1 MALDTSGQIGD
12 KRKVKV
18 IGAGFSGLVSA
29 YYLLKAGFAVEIF
42 EATSRAGGLIN
53 SIDCEWGLVETAA
66 NGLLNSVEVESLFE
80 DIGARLAPT
89 LKIAKRRYVFRQGR
103 ARRWPLSVSAS
114 LRILAV
120 VFKFFWDLCN
130 RNRSSVKPEPLESV
144 RAWGNRIMGAE
155 ASAYTI
161 ETFLQGVYAGDAGR
175 MSASAIFGRFFERH
189 GERRSKARPKI
200 RGTVSAEGGMGE
212 VVDRLRRY
220 LQERGVVFHFDAG
233 QVLDVSVVEPVV
245 VATSAMSAS
254 KVLSIVDAERA
265 SALERVEMLP
275 LITTTIA
282 YAEPIKPAGFG
293 CLFPP
298 QENRRVLGVLMN
310 SFIFAGRSKRGFS
323 ETWIMGG
330 ALGES
335 KVPGFL
341 ERSDEEI
348 LAIIDEER
356 AKCFSAAG
364 QRIGYRMTRWPKAL
378 PHYTLQLERDL
389 PLISCNRKNVF
400 LIGNYLGQIGLAK
413 ILERAASLPQELASQ
428 GQWR

>member
-1 MALDTSGQIGD
+1 MALDTSGQISD
-12 KRKVKV
+12 KRRVKV

-66 NGLLNSVEVESLFE
+66 NGLLSSVEVESLFE
-80 DIGARLAPT
+80 DIGVRPAAT

-114 LRILAV
+114 LRIVAV
-120 VFKFFWDLCN
+120 VFKFLFDRL
-130 RNRSSVKPEPLESV
+130 SVKPEPLESV

-161 ETFLQGVYAGDAGR
+161 ETFLQGVYAGDAGK

-189 GERRSKARPKI
+189 GKRRSNARPKI

-220 LQERGVVFHFDAG
+220 LQERGVVFYFDAR
-233 QVLDVSVVEPVV
+233 QVLDESTVEPVV
-245 VATSAMSAS
+245 VATSAMNAS
-254 KVLSIVDAERA
+254 EVLRVVDAERA
-265 SALERVEMLP
+265 SALARVEMLP

-282 YAEPIKPAGFG
+282 YAEPIEPEGFG

-298 QENRRVLGVLMN
+298 QEGRRVLGVLMN
-310 SFIFAGRSKRGFS
+310 SFIFAGRSKQGFS

-356 AKCFSAAG
+356 VKCFSAAG

-389 PLISCNRKNVF
+389 PLISRNRKNVF

-413 ILERAASLPQELASQ
+413 ILERAASLPQEVVNQ